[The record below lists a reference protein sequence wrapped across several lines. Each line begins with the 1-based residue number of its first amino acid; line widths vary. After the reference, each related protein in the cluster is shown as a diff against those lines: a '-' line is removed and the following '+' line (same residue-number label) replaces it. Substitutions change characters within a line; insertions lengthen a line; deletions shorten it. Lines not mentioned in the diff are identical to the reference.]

1 MSQSANH
8 FRTTASA
15 PARSKAQAQAI
26 AANDAAAAIAPY
38 FALTFLMSAMFV
50 FMLMLGWA
58 AGV

>member
-1 MSQSANH
+1 MTHTVNH
-8 FRTTASA
+8 FRTTAGTTVR
-15 PARSKAQAQAI
+15 PKARARAI
-26 AANDAAAAIAPY
+26 ATSDIAAASAPY